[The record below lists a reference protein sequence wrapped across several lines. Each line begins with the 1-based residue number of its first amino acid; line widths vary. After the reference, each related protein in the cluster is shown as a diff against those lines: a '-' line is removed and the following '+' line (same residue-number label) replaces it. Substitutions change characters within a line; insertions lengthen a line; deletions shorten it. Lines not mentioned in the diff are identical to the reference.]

1 LTRTRLVVIA
11 GMLMTVTACHPGPVL
26 DRDPLP
32 VGGTIAGIV
41 ATSAQVAV
49 PGRTVAAVSTST
61 GRRFEARTGVDGGYT
76 IQVPRGTYRIEV
88 ALQANEMVLKQPEDT
103 RITRSDVDA
112 SRDFVIAPR
121 VRPREP

>member
-1 LTRTRLVVIA
+1 MTRTNLLLIA

-26 DRDPLP
+26 DSDPLP

-61 GRRFEARTGVDGGYT
+61 GRRFDAQTGVDGGYT
-76 IQVPRGTYRIEV
+76 IQVPRGTYRLEV
-88 ALQANEMVLKQPEDT
+88 SLWANEMVLKQPEVT

-112 SRDFVIAPR
+112 SRDFVIGPR
-121 VRPREP
+121 VRQEAP